1 MSFSLL
7 GLLNAISPKTRQSRR
22 IASGLR
28 YGPGSRQCLDLFA
41 PRDASGP
48 LPVIVF
54 IYGGSW
60 NEGDRRDY
68 RFVGRALAALGYL
81 VAVPDYRLVP
91 EIEYPRF
98 LEDCAAAVHLV
109 RDVAAEHGG
118 DANRLALMG
127 HSAGAYNAVML
138 GLHPGYDLAGRLSA
152 VVGLSGPY
160 DFYPFDVDVTRRT
173 FGQVAAP
180 ETTQPV
186 NLVTPSAPPMFLATG
201 ERDTLVYPR
210 NTVALSARLREN
222 GVAVT
227 ERHYAKLDHAGTLLE
242 LGSLLSGRDTVF
254 SDVAAFLRQRLAPP
268 NSAEIALAAAGN
280 DGD

>member
-7 GLLNAISPKTRQSRR
+7 GLLNAITPKSGQSRSV
-22 IASGLR
+22 ASGLS
-28 YGPGSRQCLDLFA
+28 YGPRSRQCLDLFA
-41 PRDASGP
+41 PRQPSGS

-91 EIEYPRF
+91 EVEYPRF

-109 RDVAAEHGG
+109 TDVAAQYGG
-118 DANRLALMG
+118 DASRLALMG

-138 GLHPGYDLAGRLSA
+138 ALHPGYDLAKRLSA

-173 FGQVAAP
+173 FGQVGAP

-186 NLVTPSAPPMFLATG
+186 NLVTGAAPAMFLATG
-201 ERDTLVYPR
+201 DRDRLVYPR
-210 NTVALSARLREN
+210 NTVALAARLREN

-242 LGSLLSGRDTVF
+242 LGSLLSGRDRVLD
-254 SDVAAFLRQRLAPP
+254 DVAAFLAARLAGP
-268 NSAEIALAAAGN
+268 SAELAFATAGQH
-280 DGD
+280 GD